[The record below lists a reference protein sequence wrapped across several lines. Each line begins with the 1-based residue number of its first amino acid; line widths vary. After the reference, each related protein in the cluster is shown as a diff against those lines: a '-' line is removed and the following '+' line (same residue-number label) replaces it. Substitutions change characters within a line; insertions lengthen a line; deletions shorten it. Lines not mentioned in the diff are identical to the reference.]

1 MLTSRSPPVLCQPL
15 VGLATALING
25 SHGMTF
31 APKLGVIGA
40 LILVDLSIIAIC
52 GLLET
57 FIPSQAGIWIGVG
70 WGVGLGLGSGQDPG

>member
-1 MLTSRSPPVLCQPL
+1 M
-15 VGLATALING
+15 GLATALING

-40 LILVDLSIIAIC
+40 LILVDLSIITIC

-70 WGVGLGLGSGQDPG
+70 WGVGLGLVSGQDPG